1 MAYLNQTTAHHSS
14 FTARVASAFEG
25 IAARYRQNRLYR
37 ETFNGLNAL
46 TDRELADLGLHRSE
60 LARVAKDAVNR

>member
-1 MAYLNQTTAHHSS
+1 MAYLNQTTAQQSS
-14 FTARVASAFEG
+14 FMARVMSAFDG
-25 IAARYRQNRLYR
+25 MVTRFQRNRLYR

-60 LARVAKDAVNR
+60 LPRVAWDAVNR

>member
-1 MAYLNQTTAHHSS
+1 MAYLNQTTAQHSS
-14 FTARVASAFEG
+14 FMTRVMSAFDG
-25 IAARYRQNRLYR
+25 MATRFRQNRLYR

-60 LARVAKDAVNR
+60 LARVSKDAVNR